1 MLIVRNLRKK
11 HWEPSFV
18 EASLPVGKEPATP
31 PTGLHGRRRCIP
43 FFPNVRT
50 QDCYDFPVEWLRTI
64 YSIKSKN
71 ITQLSSEGRDTTTLS
86 MRKQYIAGRYTYH
99 PGLRTTIRILCID
112 SSRGRRKVE
121 VHQCFRRGIR
131 SAWSCG
137 CRARSLVRERHPE
150 CDTKRDLSIR
160 VSGTME
166 AILRESRVTYRLS
179 PSLLAGSGL
188 VSKLASSGA
197 PLEA

>member
-1 MLIVRNLRKK
+1 MARNLRRPRLAFTEDEHVARSSSTFERKIVTTS
-11 HWEPSFV
+11 PLSGCV
-18 EASLPVGKEPATP
+18 QSTVSSQRTSLK
-31 PTGLHGRRRCIP
+31 
-43 FFPNVRT
+43 
-50 QDCYDFPVEWLRTI
+50 
-64 YSIKSKN
+64 
-71 ITQLSSEGRDTTTLS
+71 LSSEGRDTTTLS

-121 VHQCFRRGIR
+121 VHQCFRRRIR

-137 CRARSLVRERHPE
+137 CRGRSLVRERHPE
-150 CDTKRDLSIR
+150 WDTKRDLSIR